1 MFNPERLPMI
11 RPAGPN
17 DATKVAVLLVDAMK
31 ELAVQYANDPD
42 PYRAIPIFER
52 FVAQDNNQ
60 YSYQNMLVYCLEEE
74 VVGVINGY
82 DGKRFSDLRSP
93 FLSYLHDELQITIP
107 DEAETAAGEYYIDA
121 LSVSSDYQGKG
132 IGKKL
137 ILHLIENAKEEGF
150 EKIGLLVGT
159 DNDDAKRLYESLG
172 FSVVGV
178 KHLLGEHYHHL
189 QLTA

>member
-42 PYRAIPIFER
+42 PYRTIPIFER

-60 YSYQNMLVYCLEEE
+60 YSYQNMLVYCLDEE

-137 ILHLIENAKEEGF
+137 ILHLIESAKEEGF
-150 EKIGLLVGT
+150 EKIGLLVST